1 MSALCALVTTT
12 AAPTPSTATAV
23 PVPAVA
29 TPAPLRFGACP
40 RSVPSPP
47 PPDRVECGWL
57 DVPLDRENPD
67 GRRIRIA
74 VSRVPASGTPG
85 ERRGVLLVNPGGPG
99 GPGLSYAVT
108 KRAKLPESV
117 RRAYDVIG
125 FDPRGT
131 GRSAPADCGAMGGL
145 FDVPAPDPVP
155 VGRAARKAYLA
166 SLRRMADDCAAGA
179 GDALPH
185 LSTTETARDMDA
197 LRSALGEERIGF
209 LGVSYGSYLGAAYA
223 ALFPRRVGRMVLD
236 SVVGPWSWY
245 DFDLRQSRALLRQ
258 REVFFAWAARHHG
271 RFGLGGR
278 ADEVREAYE
287 RARDGLAARP
297 VDGFGPAEFDR
308 AVYRALGRTER
319 WTGLAE
325 GIRAY
330 LRDGGTGGL
339 RPEAPFDGA
348 ASRTYES
355 ANRIVKCA
363 DWPGPAPARVLA
375 DLRRTRR
382 IDPLPVLT
390 GMEASVCSF
399 WHHRPVRRPGLGS
412 PDAPPVLL
420 VASEHDPVTPVE
432 GARQLAHR
440 FPGSRLVTL
449 YGDYSHGVFASRGN
463 PCVDGTVAA
472 YLVDGTVPAAHVG
485 CAGPG
490 LPTP

>member
-1 MSALCALVTTT
+1 M
-12 AAPTPSTATAV
+12 PP
-23 PVPAVA
+23 PAVA
-29 TPAPLRFGACP
+29 APAPLRFGACP

-57 DVPLDRENPD
+57 DVPLDRERPD

-145 FDVPAPDPVP
+145 FDSPAPDPVP
-155 VGRAARKAYLA
+155 VGRAAEAGYLG

-185 LSTTETARDMDA
+185 LSTAETARDMDA
-197 LRSALGEERIGF
+197 LRSALGEQRIGF

-258 REVFFAWAARHHG
+258 RDVFFAWAARHRS

-278 ADEVREAYE
+278 ADEVRQAYA
-287 RARDGLAARP
+287 RVRDGLAARP

-319 WTGLAE
+319 WTGLAD

-363 DWPGPAPARVLA
+363 DGPGPAPARVLA
-375 DLRRTRR
+375 DLRRMRR

-390 GMEASVCSF
+390 GMEASVCAF
-399 WHHRPVRRPGLGS
+399 WHHRPGRRPGLGG

-420 VASEHDPVTPVE
+420 VASEGDPVTPAE

-449 YGDYSHGVFASRGN
+449 YDDYSHGVFASRGN

-472 YLVDGTVPAAHVG
+472 YLVDGTVPAAHVR